1 MHQVGGLWANG
12 DIWMGREGNN
22 RMNQL
27 IGLFHI
33 LEIHGDE
40 LENEEAKRSDR
51 LRRSIEEFRI
61 TMKGAEFGQ
70 EGTFSENGK

>member
-1 MHQVGGLWANG
+1 
-12 DIWMGREGNN
+12 
-22 RMNQL
+22 MNQL